1 MRVGEYLG
9 EKGIKVTKSRIAIY
23 KILSDNDSSVSADYI
38 YDKCRTVGM
47 DINLSTVYRTLE
59 VFEAKQIIEK
69 FDLGNGKYSFAIRKN
84 KHMHKIECSECH
96 KEIEVP
102 CPMQQIEE
110 MLKNQ
115 TGFVLT
121 EHRLVLKGICEQC
134 KNKD

>member
-9 EKGIKVTKSRIAIY
+9 EKGIKVTKSRIAVY

-38 YDKCRTVGM
+38 YDKCRAVGM

-69 FDLGNGKYSFAIRKN
+69 FDLGNGKYSFAIRRN

-110 MLKNQ
+110 ILKNQ

>member
-9 EKGIKVTKSRIAIY
+9 EKGIKVTKSRIAVY

-38 YDKCRTVGM
+38 YDQCKAVGM

-110 MLKNQ
+110 ILKNQ